1 MSWAGVAQE
10 MPDSP
15 KIVAGLN
22 KRAYTRE
29 FRVQVD
35 SLADGPKTA
44 CSAPGIPRLYDPY
57 VFGNES
63 DDYALVRDIDA
74 DRMQGASL
82 YWKVTVR
89 YETPEPVNERGN
101 SPSGTQHEQAG
112 QHDNPLAMLPEVQT
126 ATEKFQEVV
135 YLVYE
140 DGKLTPCRNQ
150 AGYVFDPPPMKDA
163 SRIVLSITRNEAI
176 SVLHPAVDIIYA
188 DAVNSDV
195 WWGCPAGTWKCQGI
209 STQRETKQLS
219 SGAIFPYLRCTYKFE
234 ARPSWDTELL
244 NAGPY
249 YLDNAFA
256 PKDDKNKRAFTI
268 QGHPATGLLDI
279 SGQRLPE
286 GQDPIYLKFKFY
298 LRRPFGAL
306 NLPQSFAQCA

>member
-1 MSWAGVAQE
+1 MSWVGVAQE

-112 QHDNPLAMLPEVQT
+112 QHDNPLAMLAEVQSS
-126 ATEKFQEVV
+126 TEKFREVIYSV
-135 YLVYE
+135 Y
-140 DGKLTPCRNQ
+140 DTTTGTLTPCKNT
-150 AGYVFDPPPMKDA
+150 AGQVFDPPPEKDA
-163 SRIVLSITRNEAI
+163 TRLVLSITRNEAI
-176 SVLHPAVDIIYA
+176 SVLHPAVDVIYS
-188 DAVNSDV
+188 DAVNSDT
-195 WWGCPAGTWKCQGI
+195 WWGCPPGTWKCQGI

-234 ARPSWDTELL
+234 ARPSWDLQIL
-244 NAGPY
+244 DAGSY
-249 YLDNAFA
+249 SIQVFDVKRRKIQF
-256 PKDDKNKRAFTI
+256 KTDD
-268 QGHPATGLLDI
+268 GHPRIGALDGQGEELRDGL
-279 SGQRLPE
+279 P
-286 GQDPIYLKFKFY
+286 PVYLTFRVY
-298 LRRPFGAL
+298 PRRPFGAL